1 MKTVFATGIALL
13 AGGSLASGG
22 VHEMDGTLDGM
33 FGPLAAIQNNSTGF
47 GDDQSGHAAYADG
60 SELDGAAIAID
71 QGNLIIHLGGNLQSN
86 YNKLEL
92 FIDARDGGQNKI
104 LGINPD
110 VGFGALQRM
119 GDDGSGNGLTFDEG
133 FEADYYVSVGCGDDN
148 GNGII
153 YYVDCAEL
161 RTNGDGVG
169 GYAGSGT
176 THVDAKGVVT
186 ITPSTGDQGISVA
199 INNSNVGGVIGG
211 DGEDCGAPDD
221 VAVETGIEI
230 SIPLFLMDWDFDGLP
245 FDDVRICAF
254 INGSGH
260 DWVSNQVLGGLGGSA
275 NLAEPRDVN
284 FAMIDGD
291 QFVVM
296 GADAAPCVPPAT
308 GNCCFANGECWD
320 GVTYDHCDS
329 SRGLWTENAT
339 CADGCDLGGGGDD
352 CPTDVDNSGATD
364 VDDLL
369 ILIGNFGNPCP

>member
-1 MKTVFATGIALL
+1 MRFLITTTAAIALGTL
-13 AGGSLASGG
+13 TAHAGILTVDGSLDSGYG
-22 VHEMDGTLDGM
+22 D
-33 FGPLAAIQNNSTGF
+33 LAAIQNNSTGF
-47 GDDQSGHAAYADG
+47 GDDQGGHPAYAEG
-60 SELDGAAIAID
+60 SELNGAAITID
-71 QGNLIIHLGGNLQSN
+71 QGNLMIHLGGNLQSN
-86 YNKLEL
+86 FNKLEI

-119 GDDGSGNGLTFDEG
+119 GDDGSGNGLTFDAG
-133 FEADYYVSVGCGDDN
+133 FEADYFVSIGCGDDN

-169 GYAGSGT
+169 GFAGSGT
-176 THVDAKGVVT
+176 THVDIDGNVT

-199 INNSNVGGVIGG
+199 INNSNAGGVIGG
-211 DGEDCGAPDD
+211 DGVDCGAPND

-230 SIPLFLMDWDFDGLP
+230 QIPLFLLDWDFEGLP
-245 FDDVRICAF
+245 FDNVRVCAF
-254 INGSGH
+254 INGGGH
-260 DWVSNQVLGGLGGSA
+260 DFVSNQVLGGLGGSA
-275 NLAEPRDVN
+275 NLGEPRDVD
-284 FAMIDGD
+284 FETIDGN
-291 QFVVM
+291 QFVEM

-320 GVTYDHCDS
+320 GVTYENCDTN
-329 SRGLWTENAT
+329 RGLWTENAM
-339 CADGCDLGGGGDD
+339 CADGCDLGGGSDD